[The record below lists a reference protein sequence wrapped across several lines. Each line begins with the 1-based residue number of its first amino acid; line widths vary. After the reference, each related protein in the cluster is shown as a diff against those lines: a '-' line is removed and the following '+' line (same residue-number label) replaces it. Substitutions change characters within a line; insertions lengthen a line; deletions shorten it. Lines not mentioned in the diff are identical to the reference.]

1 MRILSP
7 LLSRARPSSRRR
19 SALAW
24 LCMAPALV
32 AAAPAGA
39 AVIHGLSGEF
49 WDQSSFIPNAA
60 AAEAIADSET
70 PDVVFRATTL
80 SFPNGEEDL
89 ANTSSLRDYFGPN
102 AEDYAGAEIAELSYS
117 VWRLTGWF
125 DLDVGTYAMQV
136 GTDDGFVLYLDG
148 QEAASHPESRAFGYT
163 GFTFEVTDVNP
174 VAVTL
179 VWFENNGLT
188 GMEFLS
194 DGLVLGG
201 SDLLLNAE
209 DDPDLAAVPLPASGV
224 LLGAALLGLR
234 HTARRGRR
242 AV

>member
-1 MRILSP
+1 RRRFQVTTNYCAAVLTCSLKVIDHTGQSKSLAVHAAVRQGRAVQYHGRQTAPEIVMRILSP

-24 LCMAPALV
+24 LCLAPALV
-32 AAAPAGA
+32 AAAPAAA

-80 SFPNGEEDL
+80 SFPDGEEDL
-89 ANTSSLRDYFGPN
+89 ANASSLRDYFGPN
-102 AEDYAGAEIAELSYS
+102 AEDYAGAEIAELNYS

-136 GTDDGFVLYLDG
+136 GTDDGFVLYLNG

-163 GFTFEVTDVNP
+163 GFTFEVTDVN
-174 VAVTL
+174 
-179 VWFENNGLT
+179 
-188 GMEFLS
+188 
-194 DGLVLGG
+194 
-201 SDLLLNAE
+201 
-209 DDPDLAAVPLPASGV
+209 
-224 LLGAALLGLR
+224 
-234 HTARRGRR
+234 
-242 AV
+242 